1 MDARFQPARP
11 GRVIVDNAYTHHHCL
26 DIDVLDELYNLG
38 VRDRR
43 SRLLVIK
50 AALAV
55 EGILNRLRLV
65 K

>member
-1 MDARFQPARP
+1 MDVRFQPARP
-11 GRVIVDNAYTHHHCL
+11 GRVIVGGAYTRHHCL
-26 DIDVLDELYNLG
+26 DVDVLDELRSLG

-43 SRLLVIK
+43 SRMLVTK